1 MYILYTII
9 VNIFLTGLF
18 PLQAL
23 KKKLAGKRDDWRWC
37 QRHEQVYAVAG
48 ATSVD
53 ELLQRYDYY
62 DNEAVDNMINEFIDN
77 KQKATT
83 AHRHQTSW
91 AKLHNNIV
99 IVKAIHSNIQEPI

>member
-9 VNIFLTGLF
+9 VRIILTGLF

-23 KKKLAGKRDDWRWC
+23 KKKLAGNKRDDRRRWR
-37 QRHEQVYAVAG
+37 RHGQVYAVAG

-77 KQKATT
+77 KQRATT
-83 AHRHQTSW
+83 GHHHQTS
-91 AKLHNNIV
+91 
-99 IVKAIHSNIQEPI
+99 

>member
-1 MYILYTII
+1 MHIILSYTVII
-9 VNIFLTGLF
+9 GIVLTGLF

-23 KKKLAGKRDDWRWC
+23 KKKLAGKRDDRRRC
-37 QRHEQVYAVAG
+37 RRHELVYAVAG
-48 ATSVD
+48 ATPVD

-83 AHRHQTSW
+83 GHRHQTS
-91 AKLHNNIV
+91 
-99 IVKAIHSNIQEPI
+99 

>member
-1 MYILYTII
+1 MYILLYTII
-9 VNIFLTGLF
+9 FSIILTGIF

-23 KKKLAGKRDDWRWC
+23 KKKLAGKRDDRRRC
-37 QRHEQVYAVAG
+37 QRHGQVYAVAG

-83 AHRHQTSW
+83 GHHHQTS
-91 AKLHNNIV
+91 
-99 IVKAIHSNIQEPI
+99 